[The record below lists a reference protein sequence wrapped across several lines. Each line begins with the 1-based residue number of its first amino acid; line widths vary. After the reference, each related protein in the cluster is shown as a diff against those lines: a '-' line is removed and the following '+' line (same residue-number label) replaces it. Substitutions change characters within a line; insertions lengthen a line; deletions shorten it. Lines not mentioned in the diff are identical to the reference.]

1 MESNIQLYEKE
12 SRMFQPARHF
22 HLCMEEMKGVSQH
35 GADIAEKWL
44 DVFTRILAKE
54 EYPVVHP
61 IGQETFSL
69 YAEYETGVFEYA
81 LDIDG
86 ATSYIIKNGLK
97 AEIFEPSRIIHA
109 VDQGNVNTDPAR
121 IKPNHKNPVMILQ
134 SSLLTN
140 GKPYCINGNHRLT
153 EAYKSGYQHIQ
164 VYVFREMEVVPL
176 FYDTLSKAAYFL
188 EIDRRQIAGDLPAGK
203 NGKSPMVN
211 YFLGKS

>member
-1 MESNIQLYEKE
+1 MESKIEQYERE
-12 SRMFQPARHF
+12 SRIFQPARHF
-22 HLCMEEMKGVSQH
+22 HLRMEEMKIASQH
-35 GADIAEKWL
+35 GAYIAEKWL

-86 ATSYIIKNGLK
+86 AASHINKNGLK

-134 SSLLTN
+134 NSLLTN
-140 GKPYCINGNHRLT
+140 GNPYCINGNHRLT
-153 EAYKSGYQHIQ
+153 EAYKSGCQNIE
-164 VYVFREMEVVPL
+164 VYVFREMEVVPF

-188 EIDRRQIAGDLPAGK
+188 EIDRRQIAGDLPAGI

-211 YFLGKS
+211 YFLE

>member
-1 MESNIQLYEKE
+1 MESKIEQYERE
-12 SRMFQPARHF
+12 SRIFQPARHF
-22 HLCMEEMKGVSQH
+22 HLRMEEMKIASQH

-61 IGQETFSL
+61 IGHETFSL
-69 YAEYETGVFEYA
+69 YADYEAGVFEYA

-86 ATSYIIKNGLK
+86 AASYINKNGLK

-134 SSLLTN
+134 NSLLTN

-153 EAYKSGYQHIQ
+153 EAYKSGCQHIK
-164 VYVFREMEVVPL
+164 VYVFREMEAVPL

-188 EIDRRQIAGDLPAGK
+188 EIDRRQIAGDLPLGIYR
-203 NGKSPMVN
+203 KSPMVN
-211 YFLGKS
+211 YFLE

>member
-1 MESNIQLYEKE
+1 MESKIQLHEIQ
-12 SRMFQPARHF
+12 SRIFQPARHF
-22 HLCMEEMKGVSQH
+22 HLCMEEMKIASQY
-35 GADIAEKWL
+35 GTDIAEKWL
-44 DVFTRILAKE
+44 DVYTRILAEE

-69 YAEYETGVFEYA
+69 YAEYEAGVFEYA

-86 ATSYIIKNGLK
+86 ATAYINKNGLK

-134 SSLLTN
+134 NSLLTN

-153 EAYKSGYQHIQ
+153 EAYKSGFQHIE
-164 VYVFREMEVVPL
+164 VYVFREMEAVPL

-188 EIDRRQIAGDLPAGK
+188 EIDRRQITGDLPAGL

-211 YFLGKS
+211 YFLG

>member
-1 MESNIQLYEKE
+1 MEFKIQFYERE
-12 SRMFQPARHF
+12 SRMFQPARYF
-22 HLCMEEMKGVSQH
+22 HLRMEEMKDASEY
-35 GADIAEKWL
+35 GADIAKKWL

-69 YAEYETGVFEYA
+69 YAEYEAGVFEYA

-86 ATSYIIKNGLK
+86 ATAYINKNGRK
-97 AEIFEPSRIIHA
+97 AEIFEPSQIIHA

-134 SSLLTN
+134 NSLHTN

-153 EAYKSGYQHIQ
+153 EAYKSGCQHIE
-164 VYVFREMEVVPL
+164 VYVFREMEAVPL

-188 EIDRRQIAGDLPAGK
+188 EIDRRQIAGDLPAGL

-211 YFLGKS
+211 YLLG